1 MVKNEDDEV
10 PTSSQS
16 EKDIL
21 KNCIG
26 LMNMVYKNMLNY
38 MVWAGLEFPRDPDD
52 EAYPKRSYTYFKI
65 VNRLFLYNTKHSGG
79 TSTRKKM
86 EELGICE
93 NILTFEPE
101 GDKDGTD

>member
-10 PTSSQS
+10 PTSSQP

-26 LMNMVYKNMLNY
+26 LMNMVYKDMLNY

-52 EAYPKRSYTYFKI
+52 EAIY
-65 VNRLFLYNTKHSGG
+65 
-79 TSTRKKM
+79 
-86 EELGICE
+86 
-93 NILTFEPE
+93 
-101 GDKDGTD
+101 